1 MPELPE
7 VEVARRNLAAWSSGH
22 HVEDVVLPDPACV
35 RTQEVSSPSAAHPEA
50 LDWLRGFVGHP
61 VEGLS
66 RHGKRMAWRIGD
78 LAALHHLGMT
88 GRWVRRSATS
98 RPPRHGRLGLVMSS
112 GETLWFV
119 DTRRFGWVVPI
130 AVSALESALR
140 RAHGPDALLEAPTGE
155 QLAARC
161 ATRSPIKTALLDQ
174 TRLAG
179 LGNIHVVDALW
190 RARIHPMRP
199 SRELTTTQWERLAT
213 AIPQQLANALAYT
226 TSEEVVYI
234 SDGGGENPFEVYGR
248 EGEPCFACGALIVQQ
263 RLSGRSTYWCPT
275 CQERD
280 ASGKNG

>member
-119 DTRRFGWVVPI
+119 DRRRFGWVDP
-130 AVSALESALR
+130 SPQRSSR
-140 RAHGPDALLEAPTGE
+140 R
-155 QLAARC
+155 
-161 ATRSPIKTALLDQ
+161 
-174 TRLAG
+174 
-179 LGNIHVVDALW
+179 
-190 RARIHPMRP
+190 
-199 SRELTTTQWERLAT
+199 
-213 AIPQQLANALAYT
+213 
-226 TSEEVVYI
+226 
-234 SDGGGENPFEVYGR
+234 
-248 EGEPCFACGALIVQQ
+248 CGALAVPMRSWRRPRASNSPLAVRRARRSRPRCWI
-263 RLSGRSTYWCPT
+263 RRGLRGSATSMWSMRCGARGFTPCDLAASSRPPSGNAAPRQSRNSWRTRSLTRRRKRSFT
-275 CQERD
+275 S
-280 ASGKNG
+280 AMAAGKTPSRCTGEKVSHALHVGR